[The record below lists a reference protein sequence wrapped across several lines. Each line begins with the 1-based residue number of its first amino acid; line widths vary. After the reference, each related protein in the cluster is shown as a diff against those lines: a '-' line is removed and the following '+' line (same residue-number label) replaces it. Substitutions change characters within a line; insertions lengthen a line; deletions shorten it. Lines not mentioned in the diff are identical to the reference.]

1 MESDGVIE
9 GQWVMLGIAMG
20 SRGATQSSRGT
31 PRSRI
36 VIGIPHHFRV
46 RVRDAH
52 GCECRNTAHQKPC
65 RYSAERC
72 GIGGLQVYRISE
84 VRGATQI
91 CLCKGVQDCLVGH
104 FLHLY
109 PELID
114 IMSSSS
120 FICHDAIRFVH
131 EVAFSSLF
139 SNTKR

>member
-1 MESDGVIE
+1 MLFRNEYVVQPRVVGSMESDGVME

-20 SRGATQSSRGT
+20 SYERRGVTQSSRGT

-36 VIGIPHHFRV
+36 DCLGILHHFRD
-46 RVRDAH
+46 RFRDAH

-65 RYSAERC
+65 RYSTERC

-91 CLCKGVQDCLVGH
+91 CLCKGIEDFQVGY
-104 FLHLY
+104 FPHLY

-114 IMSSSS
+114 IMSS
-120 FICHDAIRFVH
+120 
-131 EVAFSSLF
+131 
-139 SNTKR
+139 